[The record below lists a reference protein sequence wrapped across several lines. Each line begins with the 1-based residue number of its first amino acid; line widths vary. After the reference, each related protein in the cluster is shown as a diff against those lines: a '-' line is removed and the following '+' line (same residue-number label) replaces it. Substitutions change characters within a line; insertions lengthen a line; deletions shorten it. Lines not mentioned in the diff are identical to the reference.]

1 MADLGYNILYAALLG
16 DQCQKQVFLVKA
28 RSSNKSIHLVQVFFF
43 KKGCIRGI
51 SVEYHDIV
59 QMSGKVIAAFLA
71 LFYNLYGNAEFSQ
84 FSCKVVS
91 GLSAAYNHNL
101 LEVCV
106 FSSFVNLLVQL
117 DDFRFFSNQIKG
129 VVLINDGFAVRN
141 DDFAVS

>member
-16 DQCQKQVFLVKA
+16 DQRQQQVFLVKA
-28 RSSNKSIHLVQVFFF
+28 CGSNKSIHLIQIFFF
-43 KKGCIRGI
+43 EKGSIRGI

-59 QMSGKVIAAFLA
+59 QMGGKVIAAFLA

-84 FSCKVVS
+84 FSCKVVP

-106 FSSFVNLLVQL
+106 FSFFVYFLVQL
-117 DDFRFFSNQIKG
+117 DDF
-129 VVLINDGFAVRN
+129 
-141 DDFAVS
+141 